1 MTPVELPYV
10 PILLNETFIT
20 ALWDTGAEKSF
31 ISEEVYRNYFS
42 YRPRQKTKDR
52 VVTAQGAPCSHL
64 GRASRLTLDFDQK
77 SLIIPNNLIKQ
88 LPKEEKPVDIDLA
101 ESKLSDE
108 QQRQLKALFNNFKGL
123 FSDQPGLTH
132 VVYHEID
139 TGNKGPVVSR
149 PYRYDRVKQGII
161 DYHID
166 KMLRDG
172 TICPI
177 NSPYASPVVLTRKK
191 NDLPPDSPEAYR
203 SAIDFCKLNGITKY
217 PRYPL
222 PVIDDLLTNIP
233 HTNVMSTL
241 DFRSGYFQLAI
252 SPRDIEKTAFITR
265 NDTFAFLRMPFG
277 LSGAAPNFQRAIDI
291 ILKPVIGSFVLVYM
305 DDVIITSPSF
315 KDHLDHLSQV
325 FTLLRD
331 AGLTLNKEKCHFARD
346 KLKYLGLI
354 ISKEGI
360 ETDNKKIRAIT
371 EMKPPKN
378 NKEVSKFLGMT
389 GWYQKFI
396 PRYADICEPLFQLMK
411 KGAKFNWSGEA
422 QDSFDQIKRTLTEAP
437 ILQLPNFSEQFNLFT
452 DASGVGIGAV
462 LQQNQKPIAFASRTL
477 NKAGRIYTVTERE
490 CLAVIWALNKFKTY
504 FGPLPVKAITDHAAL
519 TKLTNGKNLSS
530 RRIRWALKLS
540 EFNIEWEHRPGVQNV
555 VADLLSRNPVDSV
568 EGSQIS
574 FTAHRALA
582 INSREQFIKEQREDP
597 ELGHIYRYL
606 ENPDDGSVN
615 ATVCESWAQYFK
627 LINGLLFYA
636 KYFSTLGELRVYI
649 PGSLRKDIMK
659 EFHDLPLTGH
669 LGKRKTYLK
678 LRDTCY
684 FPFMRNYIF
693 EYFSTCD
700 LCQKFNYKSALPAGR
715 LMPIVSKSP
724 NDIVT
729 LDLLGPY
736 PASRPE
742 RYQFILVVSDH
753 FTKWCELIPLR
764 KASAQAFFDN
774 YIARYGAPISLI
786 SDNGSQFISHVFEHL
801 SHKLD
806 IKHIKTVTYRPQA
819 NLTERVNRNLVQM
832 IASFVEENN
841 ENWDQFLHEFV
852 FALRT
857 AVNETTNKTPA
868 ELFLGRKTITPFS
881 KLISVTEDTKYVGR
895 NIERLFDE
903 ARRNMRNKHKS
914 WGKYYNRRRRDVHVK
929 VNDLSLIQTHFLSAA
944 GRKQVRKFMPKFEG
958 PYRVLEINGNNLVI
972 WKSGRGIKVNIDQ
985 VRVYRPRQS
994 DTISSDSPVETLY
1007 DEQEFSHGSNRSKQ
1021 GQFKEHK
1028 KTSSQESEG
1037 CGSRQG
1043 NIAREIP
1050 RNKWKLSQYKSED
1063 HVLKRYK
1070 ICKKRS
1076 LQGSE
1081 HQDRKRRTP
1090 GQRQGVKRSI
1100 QSSISSRN
1108 YKFQKHN
1115 TFSPGVESI
1124 AGPSRL
1130 PDRRTATTTGGS
1142 RMEVSGRD
1150 NQTRQARATTRGRN
1164 KQAEKPVRSSQ
1175 VTTRRPC
1182 PYYLRSRVRES
1193 GGIPELSN
1201 IEINGIPHSKLRRSL
1216 SMEALD
1222 GDPVHRI

>member
-52 VVTAQGAPCSHL
+52 VVTAQGAPCNHL
-64 GRASRLTLDFDQK
+64 GRVELQIRIREFQKPLEFHILDNMHYQCILGIDFMKASRLTLDFDQK
-77 SLIIPNNLIKQ
+77 SLIIPDHLIKQ
-88 LPKEEKPVDIDLA
+88 TPKEEKLVDIYLK
-101 ESKLSDE
+101 ESKLDDE
-108 QQRQLKALFNNFKGL
+108 QQKQLKALFNNFKGL

-139 TGNKGPVVSR
+139 TGDKGPVVSR
-149 PYRYDRVKQGII
+149 PYKYDRVKQGII

-177 NSPYASPVVLTRKK
+177 NSPYASPVVLTRKN

-203 SAIDFCKLNGITKY
+203 FAIDYRKLNGITKY

-241 DFRSGYFQLAI
+241 DLRSGYFQLAI
-252 SPRDIEKTAFITR
+252 SPKDIEKTVFITR
-265 NDTFAFLRMPFG
+265 NGTFAFLRMPFG

-291 ILKPVIGSFVLVYM
+291 ILKPVIGRFVSVYM

-315 KDHLDHLSQV
+315 KDHLDHLTRV

-378 NKEVSKFLGMT
+378 NRE
-389 GWYQKFI
+389 
-396 PRYADICEPLFQLMK
+396 
-411 KGAKFNWSGEA
+411 
-422 QDSFDQIKRTLTEAP
+422 
-437 ILQLPNFSEQFNLFT
+437 FNLFT

-477 NKAGRIYTVTERE
+477 NKAERNYTVTERE

-504 FGPLPVKAITDHAAL
+504 FGPLPVKVITDHAAL

-530 RRIRWALKLS
+530 RMIRWALKLS

-574 FTAHRALA
+574 CAALRALA

-615 ATVCESWAQYFK
+615 ATVCESWSQDFK

-636 KYFSTLGELRVYI
+636 KYFSNLGELRVYI

-659 EFHDLPLTGH
+659 EFHDLPLAGH

-684 FPFMRNYIF
+684 FPFMRKYIF
-693 EYFSTCD
+693 EYASTCD
-700 LCQKFNYKSALPAGR
+700 RCQKFNYKNALPAGR
-715 LMPIVSKSP
+715 LMPIVSKYP
-724 NDIVT
+724 NEIVT
-729 LDLLGPY
+729 LDLVGPY
-736 PASRPE
+736 PDPR
-742 RYQFILVVSDH
+742 
-753 FTKWCELIPLR
+753 
-764 KASAQAFFDN
+764 
-774 YIARYGAPISLI
+774 
-786 SDNGSQFISHVFEHL
+786 
-801 SHKLD
+801 D
-806 IKHIKTVTYRPQA
+806 INSY
-819 NLTERVNRNLVQM
+819 
-832 IASFVEENN
+832 
-841 ENWDQFLHEFV
+841 
-852 FALRT
+852 
-857 AVNETTNKTPA
+857 
-868 ELFLGRKTITPFS
+868 
-881 KLISVTEDTKYVGR
+881 
-895 NIERLFDE
+895 
-903 ARRNMRNKHKS
+903 
-914 WGKYYNRRRRDVHVK
+914 
-929 VNDLSLIQTHFLSAA
+929 
-944 GRKQVRKFMPKFEG
+944 
-958 PYRVLEINGNNLVI
+958 
-972 WKSGRGIKVNIDQ
+972 
-985 VRVYRPRQS
+985 
-994 DTISSDSPVETLY
+994 
-1007 DEQEFSHGSNRSKQ
+1007 
-1021 GQFKEHK
+1021 
-1028 KTSSQESEG
+1028 
-1037 CGSRQG
+1037 
-1043 NIAREIP
+1043 
-1050 RNKWKLSQYKSED
+1050 
-1063 HVLKRYK
+1063 
-1070 ICKKRS
+1070 
-1076 LQGSE
+1076 
-1081 HQDRKRRTP
+1081 
-1090 GQRQGVKRSI
+1090 
-1100 QSSISSRN
+1100 
-1108 YKFQKHN
+1108 
-1115 TFSPGVESI
+1115 
-1124 AGPSRL
+1124 
-1130 PDRRTATTTGGS
+1130 
-1142 RMEVSGRD
+1142 
-1150 NQTRQARATTRGRN
+1150 
-1164 KQAEKPVRSSQ
+1164 
-1175 VTTRRPC
+1175 
-1182 PYYLRSRVRES
+1182 
-1193 GGIPELSN
+1193 
-1201 IEINGIPHSKLRRSL
+1201 
-1216 SMEALD
+1216 
-1222 GDPVHRI
+1222 